1 MIMEAER
8 SQGISLVDMQ
18 VTPESVCKKLKNLNP
33 NKAHG
38 PDAIPS
44 RVLKE
49 LHKELSLPLS
59 TLFNKSITEGVIP
72 KDWKEANVT
81 AIFKKGSRSDPSN
94 YRPVS
99 LTCVTCKVL
108 ESLIRDVIVEYM
120 SGYKLYLDCQ
130 HGFRQKRSCITQLL
144 EVMEDLTN
152 MIENRNTIDIIYLD
166 FRKAFDTV
174 PHERLLLKLK
184 SYGISGNLLIWIKQF
199 LNDRTQKVKVG
210 KEFSKE
216 KNVIS
221 GIPQGSV
228 LGPVLFTIFI
238 NDLPEVINS
247 TCKIFADDTKLYDS
261 SLQSDSIQVDLIHI
275 QEWSHTWQLYF
286 NTEKCKVLHM
296 GKNNPKKQYM
306 MQQDNNLMAVNTC
319 LTEKDLGVT
328 FDGGLDFDIHI
339 SAAINKAN
347 QMLGIIRRCFRYLDN
362 RSFLNLYKAMVRPHL
377 EYGNII
383 WYPLW
388 KRQSS
393 AIEKVQRRATKM
405 IPQLKTLSYQCRME
419 TLGLPS
425 LKARRTRGDLIQAYK
440 IFNRI
445 DDLDFNSFFYN

>member
-1 MIMEAER
+1 MEAER
-8 SQGISLVDMQ
+8 SQGITLMDMQ
-18 VTPESVCKKLKNLNP
+18 VTPEAVCKKLKNLNP
-33 NKAHG
+33 NKAQG

-120 SGYKLYLDCQ
+120 SGYKLYSDCQ